1 MVAALREVWDML
13 ANPVNKDDLS
23 DYKEMK
29 FIFEKSIVLPER
41 SKRVI

>member
-1 MVAALREVWDML
+1 ML

-29 FIFEKSIVLPER
+29 FIFEKSIVSASAQKGSFNSACRFSL
-41 SKRVI
+41 